1 MRWGRPGLARGLGGG
16 GEGGGRTTRASSR
29 PPAAGRDLTD
39 NKYYLILTDWLF
51 KQRKYFLIE
60 IFLFRLH
67 ESKQL
72 SGVTKKPGDQDQEA
86 VEPEML
92 VFKKNIK
99 YWSISIIKGL
109 QSK

>member
-1 MRWGRPGLARGLGGG
+1 MRWGRPGRVRGPGGG

-39 NKYYLILTDWLF
+39 NKYLILNDWLF

-72 SGVTKKPGDQDQEA
+72 SGVTKKPRDQDQEA
-86 VEPEML
+86 VELEML

>member
-1 MRWGRPGLARGLGGG
+1 MRWGRPDWVRGPGGG

-29 PPAAGRDLTD
+29 PPTAGRDLTD
-39 NKYYLILTDWLF
+39 NKYLILTDWLF

-72 SGVTKKPGDQDQEA
+72 SGVTKKPRDQDQEA
-86 VEPEML
+86 VEPEMV